1 MAKLLILSTPRTGS
15 NLLCECLTQSG
26 VFGHVDGFFVGHGE
40 GLAATFDAYSHNYIA
55 NHQAANGNF
64 ATKIMWDYIDELSSH
79 LPYGRI
85 DEFMSQFTHVLHLY
99 REDDIAQAV
108 SWYMALGS
116 GKWTSENE
124 QKRPFPEYNYRRIA
138 WHLGIIRSYGA
149 RTTAYCDLMG
159 IDPLRMSYESFVGAR
174 YAQLSFIAYSCG
186 LDFPHDI
193 EIKPTLKKQENPLK
207 QEYAEQFTKD
217 YLRTIKANVHVR

>member
-55 NHQAANGNF
+55 NHQDKDGNF
-64 ATKIMWDYIDELSSH
+64 ATKIMWDYIDELSTH

-85 DEFMSQFTHVLHLY
+85 DDFMSQFTHVLHLY

-138 WHLGIIRSYGA
+138 WHLGIIRSFNA
-149 RTTAYCDLMG
+149 RTTAYCELMG
-159 IDPLRMSYESFVGAR
+159 IDRRPMCYEVFTSAIKEWGVQEAINHCGID
-174 YAQLSFIAYSCG
+174 YQLP
-186 LDFPHDI
+186 DEWEP
-193 EIKPTLKKQENPLK
+193 KPTLQKQENPLK
-207 QEYAEQFTKD
+207 QEYIERFKKERAWEWD
-217 YLRTIKANVHVR
+217 YV